1 MARKRRPGAGRP
13 PNPYGQTAALSLR
26 ISKRM
31 REALDA
37 AAVETNHTL
46 SQEVV
51 RRLEASLIADRTG
64 AGGLPPHIR
73 ALADV
78 LRRVVARVER
88 DINPEGA
95 ADLKLIADRYTAE
108 AVRIAID
115 IVIDHFSAPRDS
127 AVMVPPR
134 VQADRYEAVARGNL
148 PAKYKELWCS
158 PATVAQRAAGIEIT
172 LIESAESKDMPPSL
186 GRLDPRYLDDQ
197 GYWQLKRDLKG
208 RE

>member
-1 MARKRRPGAGRP
+1 
-13 PNPYGQTAALSLR
+13 
-26 ISKRM
+26 
-31 REALDA
+31 LDA

-88 DINPEGA
+88 DINPVGA
-95 ADLKLIADRYTAE
+95 ADLKLISDRYTAE
-108 AVRIAID
+108 AARVAID
-115 IVIDHFSAPRDS
+115 MVVDHFSASRDG
-127 AVMVPPR
+127 AVVVPPHM
-134 VQADRYEAVARGNL
+134 QHKADELVARGSL
-148 PAKYKELWCS
+148 PAKYKDAKYKEWWGS
-158 PATVAQRAAGIEIT
+158 PVAVGQRAAGIEIT
-172 LIESAESKDMPPSL
+172 IIENAESKDMPPIL

>member
-26 ISKRM
+26 VSKRM
-31 REALDA
+31 WEDLHA
-37 AAVETNHTL
+37 AAAESGRTL
-46 SQEVV
+46 SREVV

-78 LRRVVARVER
+78 VRRVVARVER
-88 DINPEGA
+88 DINPAGA
-95 ADLKLIADRYTAE
+95 ADLKFIADRYTAE
-108 AVRIAID
+108 AVRAAID
-115 IVIDHFSAPRDS
+115 MVLDHFSAPRDS

-134 VQADRYEAVARGNL
+134 VQTDRYEAVAKGRL
-148 PAKYKELWCS
+148 PAVYKELWCS
-158 PATVAQRAAGIEIT
+158 PVTVGLNAAMFEIT
-172 LIESAESKDMPPSL
+172 IIESAESKDMPPIL